1 MQAAIGVMAPFPGF
15 VEPELAT
22 SADKLPSGKCR
33 LHQIKFTI
41 AASSFTSAT
50 RTNLRPFIASATTG
64 PRASSKIANDA
75 VLINAGSSIIDAEVV
90 VPSAD
95 GTTDFCR

>member
-33 LHQIKFTI
+33 LHQIKFDDYRVQLHVRNEDEP
-41 AASSFTSAT
+41 SFT
-50 RTNLRPFIASATTG
+50 RRG
-64 PRASSKIANDA
+64 NDWTKRFKQ
-75 VLINAGSSIIDAEVV
+75 D
-90 VPSAD
+90 
-95 GTTDFCR
+95 RQ